1 MVRKKKQLNISTK
14 SNDTIDEYIRLE
26 NEEES
31 VEDDVIRDPVKVE
44 VEPVDV
50 EVKQETVVE
59 SAVVEQELK
68 SVVVE
73 PEVKPVESEVKPILE
88 PKVKQEVESEVKQE
102 VEADVKQEVESE
114 VKQEVEAEV
123 KPVES
128 EVKQVESQVKQVVE
142 VKPPVVEPEVNPV
155 VEPEVKPVES
165 EVKPV
170 VEPEVKTVVEP
181 EVKTVVEPEVKQ
193 VESQVK
199 QEVEPEVKPVVEPEV
214 KQVKSQVKQEVEPE
228 VKTVEPEVNQV
239 ESQVKPVVEPEV
251 KQVESQ
257 IKQEVEV
264 KSAVVEAE
272 VKPVDNIK
280 YSDLL
285 NNRNNIDYT
294 KDILNGYYCNVIAS
308 ETVNQ
313 YMCVERLI
321 IDGNLRVKH
330 TDNSCRNLFLGIAQN
345 NASPGEVVNVLINGI
360 SIINVR
366 KNINLPVLN
375 RNNGQIT
382 TIRDKYGK
390 VSTQSVSIP
399 VNKTDLLV
407 LAGTNS
413 DILAGP
419 LTQYYQYNLLGNEGM
434 LTPYKSIQLNSNNLS
449 YTINYTEQN
458 NILGQK
464 NVGGNKF
471 IQVLDINIQNGEMIG
486 YLC

>member
-73 PEVKPVESEVKPILE
+73 P
-88 PKVKQEVESEVKQE
+88 
-102 VEADVKQEVESE
+102 
-114 VKQEVEAEV
+114 EV

-214 KQVKSQVKQEVEPE
+214 KQVKSQVKQE
-228 VKTVEPEVNQV
+228 
-239 ESQVKPVVEPEV
+239 VEPEV